1 MSSTARPD
9 ASDDPGPFGDAARH
23 LSGDVLERGY
33 AALAPPPRDRGRVAL
48 LVARAEGGVRE
59 TPVRATLSP
68 EEGVPGDA
76 WQRVASHRPE
86 CQLAVM
92 RADVADLI
100 ANGQALTLFGDNLF
114 VDLDLSTENLPPGTR
129 LRAGGVLLEVT
140 PEPHN
145 GCLKFRGR
153 FGGDALRL
161 TATPAHRAQH
171 LRGIYM
177 RVIESGEVAVN
188 DPIEVLE
195 RGPAPA

>member
-1 MSSTARPD
+1 MSPPARPD
-9 ASDDPGPFGDAARH
+9 PSDDPGPFGDAVRH
-23 LSGDVLERGY
+23 LPGDALERGY
-33 AALAPPPRDRGRVAL
+33 TALAQPPVDRGRIAL
-48 LVARAEGGVRE
+48 IVARDEAGVRG
-59 TPVRATLSP
+59 TPARATLTP

-92 RADVADLI
+92 RADVARLI
-100 ANGQALTLFGDNLF
+100 ANGQALSLFGDNLF

-129 LRAGGVLLEVT
+129 LRAGGALLEVT

-161 TATPAHRAQH
+161 TAKPAYRAHH

-177 RVIESGEVAVN
+177 RVIESGPVAV
-188 DPIEVLE
+188 DDAIEVLE
-195 RGPAPA
+195 RGVSSA